1 MFKSQLIS
9 ALFILLFTLSHVYG
23 NFDYL
28 QLVLTWPPS
37 FCFRPKNICK
47 RTSNNFTIH
56 GLWPE
61 NKHFRLEFCTGKTY
75 KRYDEKDRMV
85 NDLDKDHHWIQ
96 LKFDEN
102 HAKEKQPL
110 WDHEY
115 TRHGICCKNLYDQNA
130 YFILAMRLKDK
141 LDLLS
146 TLRTHG
152 ITPGTEHTFNETR
165 DAIKKVTNQVDPDLK
180 CVEHIKG
187 TPELKEI
194 GICFTPNADSFYPC
208 RHSKTC
214 DETGSTKI
222 LFR

>member
-102 HAKEKQPL
+102 HAKEKQPSG
-110 WDHEY
+110 
-115 TRHGICCKNLYDQNA
+115 TMNTQ
-130 YFILAMRLKDK
+130 
-141 LDLLS
+141 
-146 TLRTHG
+146 
-152 ITPGTEHTFNETR
+152 GTEHTFNETR